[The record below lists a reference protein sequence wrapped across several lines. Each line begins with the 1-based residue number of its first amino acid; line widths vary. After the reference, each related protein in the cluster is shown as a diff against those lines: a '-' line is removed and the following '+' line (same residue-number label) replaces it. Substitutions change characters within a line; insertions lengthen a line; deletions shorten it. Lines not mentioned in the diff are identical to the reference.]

1 LNNWPQYR
9 ASFNF
14 LLSAVEISF
23 FNFDPE
29 TDQLTAMQQDKVQ
42 ASGHAFQMWSLSF
55 WLIW

>member
-9 ASFNF
+9 ASFPVVSRGN
-14 LLSAVEISF
+14 LF

-42 ASGHAFQMWSLSF
+42 ASGHACQMWSLSF